1 MVVIVLP
8 LNDIYWYYNIT
19 ILKKVIPTG
28 LSLPIELMRQI
39 DSERGDIPRSRYV
52 LRILEKQYTRETN
65 DDTGSL
71 DRRIETLQSSKPET
85 IGGLNHGQ

>member
-1 MVVIVLP
+1 M
-8 LNDIYWYYNIT
+8 
-19 ILKKVIPTG
+19 LKKVIPPG

-52 LRILEKQYTRETN
+52 LRILEKQYTFETN
-65 DDTGSL
+65 NDTGSP
-71 DRRIETLQSSKPET
+71 DRRIETLQSSKPVT